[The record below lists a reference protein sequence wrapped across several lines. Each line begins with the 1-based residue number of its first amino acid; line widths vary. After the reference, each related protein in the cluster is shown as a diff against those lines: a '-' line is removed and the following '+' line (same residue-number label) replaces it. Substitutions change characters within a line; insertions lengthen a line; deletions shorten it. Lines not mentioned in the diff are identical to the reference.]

1 MGARQLFKGRGDG
14 EPGGS
19 VGTREMS
26 RMRRLRLLSTTKQP
40 PGSYYAAEY
49 SILLDT
55 YRVQHLSHTFESFD
69 RGIIKLLDSAVGFLS
84 LLPQHRLQF
93 CKRHNYLDSGN
104 PSSLDLES

>member
-19 VGTREMS
+19 VGTREMP
-26 RMRRLRLLSTTKQP
+26 RMRRLRLLSITIQP
-40 PGSYYAAEY
+40 LPGLYVAEH

>member
-19 VGTREMS
+19 VGTREMP
-26 RMRRLRLLSTTKQP
+26 RMRRLRLLSITIQP
-40 PGSYYAAEY
+40 LPGLYVAEH

-55 YRVQHLSHTFESFD
+55 YRVQHLSHTFERFD